1 MTVTRRCEASGARGK
16 DDKGDLAEAFAPLQ
30 DLQLSQTVDKVRS
43 WAESNGT
50 GDRKGVW
57 GISGAAGTALSIA
70 GTLALMFC
78 CPMFAIYM

>member
-1 MTVTRRCEASGARGK
+1 MTITHRCEASGARATDGK
-16 DDKGDLAEAFAPLQ
+16 GNLGDSFAPLQ
-30 DLQLSQTVDKVRS
+30 DLQFSQTVDKVRS

-57 GISGAAGTALSIA
+57 GINGAAGTALSVV
-70 GTLALMFC
+70 GTLALMLC

>member
-1 MTVTRRCEASGARGK
+1 MTVTRRCDASGERATH
-16 DDKGDLAEAFAPLQ
+16 DKEILVEALAPLQ
-30 DLQLSQTVDKVRS
+30 DLQFAETVEKVRS

-78 CPMFAIYM
+78 CPMFAVYM

>member
-1 MTVTRRCEASGARGK
+1 MTVTRRSQLDTTSMQNSKENLS
-16 DDKGDLAEAFAPLQ
+16 EAFAPLQ
-30 DLQLSQTVDKVRS
+30 DLQLLQTVEKVCS

-57 GISGAAGTALSIA
+57 GIKGAAGTLLSVV
-70 GTLALMFC
+70 GTLALMIC